1 MLLSFSE
8 IIHFT
13 IHKFVE
19 TLFKFTMIQQ
29 LEIDVSSITPQKGI
43 IESWSLDR
51 LHLAPLSGQTPS
63 FLGSSDGWSNLLPL
77 KKGIS
82 WWILSSP
89 PGDTDWVGHKNDDE
103 SGQHLPQLPS
113 GKVVRV
119 TRWWTLGSLNFW
131 QWQLT
136 ELNLNRTSVNSCGVG
151 STAVGLQCCQQRWFL
166 CTYLNLKKYKVLTLK
181 IFSTHCACIEVFEV
195 DVRNRKVASANFK
208 KGRFPETLVV
218 FNPQKCHSRWHTLP
232 LVKPSQSGDPN
243 KDNNESN

>member
-63 FLGSSDGWSNLLPL
+63 FLGSSDGRSNLLPL
-77 KKGIS
+77 KKGTS

-103 SGQHLPQLPS
+103 SGQHLPQL
-113 GKVVRV
+113 
-119 TRWWTLGSLNFW
+119 
-131 QWQLT
+131 
-136 ELNLNRTSVNSCGVG
+136 VNSGEFKLLTVTVDRIEFEQELCEFLR
-151 STAVGLQCCQQRWFL
+151 SWQHCRWPPVLSATLIFM
-166 CTYLNLKKYKVLTLK
+166 YL
-181 IFSTHCACIEVFEV
+181 
-195 DVRNRKVASANFK
+195 
-208 KGRFPETLVV
+208 P
-218 FNPQKCHSRWHTLP
+218 
-232 LVKPSQSGDPN
+232 
-243 KDNNESN
+243 